1 MHKPIALIIALA
13 GCDGC
18 GNGSHNDAAVIDI
31 DNASCG
37 DQVHFTGEYVD
48 WDTDRS
54 FCGIADAV
62 VEVAGGGGMDSTAP
76 NGRFDL
82 CIPNQ
87 ATTKLTV
94 MQPGAPSQCSN
105 PISTYAVSTMLFAN
119 REVIL
124 AGGFFS
130 GRAFTVA
137 RQDTFYQGAGLTFDA
152 AKAQL
157 FVHVNGTPKPV
168 AIAATH
174 GATQA
179 VSTTTWAAGDT
190 GHDVFFPNVD
200 IGTGTTTITVTGGS
214 VTGGANVPL
223 LAGTITNVSIIVH

>member
-1 MHKPIALIIALA
+1 MKRAIAVIVALG
-13 GCDGC
+13 GCDSC
-18 GNGSHNDAAVIDI
+18 DGSVPPIDI
-31 DNASCG
+31 DNGSCG
-37 DQVHFTGEYVD
+37 DQVRFTGEYVD

-54 FCGIADAV
+54 FCGIAEAV
-62 VEVAGGGGMDSTAP
+62 VEVQGGGAMDTTAP

-82 CIPNQ
+82 CLPNQ
-87 ATTKLTV
+87 PTTKLSV

-105 PISTYAVSTMLFAN
+105 PISTYGVSTMLFAN

-137 RQDTFYQGAGLTFDA
+137 RQDPFFQAAGLVFDA
-152 AKAQL
+152 TKAQL
-157 FVHVNGTPKPV
+157 FVHVNGTPKPL
-168 AIAATH
+168 AIAAPH

-179 VSTTTWAAGDT
+179 VSTTMWAPGDT

-200 IGTGTTTITVTGGS
+200 VGAGTTTITVSGGS
-214 VTGGANVPL
+214 VTGGANIPL
-223 LAGTITNVSIIVH
+223 VAGTITNASVIVQ